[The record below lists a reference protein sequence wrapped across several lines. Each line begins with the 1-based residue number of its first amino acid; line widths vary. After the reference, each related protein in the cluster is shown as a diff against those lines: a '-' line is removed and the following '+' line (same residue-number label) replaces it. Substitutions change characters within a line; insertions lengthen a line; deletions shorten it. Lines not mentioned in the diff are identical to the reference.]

1 MGNDEERQ
9 KNSQRQQPD
18 EGSPSTTTAV
28 ALVTGRANQRD
39 EKQAKNR
46 TDTWGYD
53 RGNRGQKPQT
63 RHFTE
68 EAEKKQIQT

>member
-18 EGSPSTTTAV
+18 EGPPSTITAV
-28 ALVTGRANQRD
+28 ALVAGQANQRD

-46 TDTWGYD
+46 TDTWSYD
-53 RGNRGQKPQT
+53 RGNRGQKLQT
-63 RHFTE
+63 RLFT
-68 EAEKKQIQT
+68 